1 MRKYLSLFLYK
12 VLALRKDYCLKSS
25 RHRNE
30 WAVLNVRSAG
40 FIGVLKSSEVA
51 VSVKIINKVE

>member
-1 MRKYLSLFLYK
+1 MRKSLSFLYK
-12 VLALRKDYCLKSS
+12 VLVLRKDNRLKSL

-30 WAVLNVRSAG
+30 WAVLNVRSVG

>member
-1 MRKYLSLFLYK
+1 MRKSLSLFLYN
-12 VLALRKDYCLKSS
+12 VLALRKDHRLKSL

-30 WAVLNVRSAG
+30 WAVLNVRSVS
-40 FIGVLKSSEVA
+40 FIAVFKSSKIT